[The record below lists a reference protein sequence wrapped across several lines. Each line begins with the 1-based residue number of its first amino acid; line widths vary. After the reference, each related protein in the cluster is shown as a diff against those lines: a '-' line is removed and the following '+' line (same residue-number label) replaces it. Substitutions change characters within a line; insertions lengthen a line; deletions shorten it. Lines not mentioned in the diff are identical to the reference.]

1 MTPFR
6 MTQEGA
12 CYADA
17 VLWAT
22 QAGVISGYGD
32 GRFGPNDPVS
42 REQIAVILWRYAG
55 SPAAQG
61 EDFADEASIST
72 WAADAVDWARSAGLM
87 TGQEGNRFAPQA
99 SATRAETAV
108 ILRAFRTMNTPET
121 PETPAEESNVLVA
134 YFSATGNTE
143 RVANAIA
150 EATGGDLFELTPAD
164 PYTDADLDWTDESS
178 RVVREYE
185 NPEERDV
192 ALTVDTPDNWADYD
206 VVYLGYPIW
215 WGIAAWP
222 VRQLCGGQR
231 LHRQDR
237 HPLLHLLQL
246 RPGRERR
253 AAGGAGGHRHLAGGP
268 AVPRRRLSGGR
279 GRLGGE
285 PGPGVIMN
293 LKGGASIWKTWKSK
307 VVLITGASS
316 GIGRETARVLARHGA
331 KVVLSARREDR
342 LKELAAELGRTR
354 RLSAL
359 RRDPPGG
366 YARPWPLW
374 PRSGSA
380 GWMCCSPTRASCPA
394 AACLN

>member
-1 MTPFR
+1 MRNLKRTGVALMTLALISSLNLNALAAVEDTGYADIDAGSWYADAVEYVRDNGLMSGTTATTFEPGGTTTRAMLAQILYREAGSPAVSGNDTFTD
-6 MTQEGA
+6 TQEGA
-12 CYADA
+12 WYADA

-222 VRQLCGGQR
+222 VNDFVASNDFTGKTVIPFCTSSSSGLGESGQL
-231 LHRQDR
+231 LAD
-237 HPLLHLLQL
+237 
-246 RPGRERR
+246 
-253 AAGGAGGHRHLAGGP
+253 LAGTGTWLEGERFRSSVSQEDVT
-268 AVPRRRLSGGR
+268 AWVES
-279 GRLGGE
+279 LG
-285 PGPGVIMN
+285 
-293 LKGGASIWKTWKSK
+293 L
-307 VVLITGASS
+307 
-316 GIGRETARVLARHGA
+316 
-331 KVVLSARREDR
+331 
-342 LKELAAELGRTR
+342 
-354 RLSAL
+354 
-359 RRDPPGG
+359 
-366 YARPWPLW
+366 
-374 PRSGSA
+374 
-380 GWMCCSPTRASCPA
+380 
-394 AACLN
+394 

>member
-1 MTPFR
+1 MRNLKRIGAVLTAMALIFSLNLTAFAAVEDTGFSDVSADAWYADAVAYVRDNGLMSGTSAAAFDPDGTMTRAMLAQTLYRAAGSPAVSDSDSF
-6 MTQEGA
+6 TDTAEGA
-12 CYADA
+12 WYADA

-121 PETPAEESNVLVA
+121 PETPAEESNVLVV

-150 EATGGDLFELTPAD
+150 EATGGDLFELTPAA

-222 VRQLCGGQR
+222 VNDFVASNDFTGKTVIPFCTSSSSGLGESGQL
-231 LHRQDR
+231 LAD
-237 HPLLHLLQL
+237 
-246 RPGRERR
+246 
-253 AAGGAGGHRHLAGGP
+253 LAGTGTWLEGERFRSS
-268 AVPRRRLSGGR
+268 ASQEDVTAWVES
-279 GRLGGE
+279 LG
-285 PGPGVIMN
+285 
-293 LKGGASIWKTWKSK
+293 L
-307 VVLITGASS
+307 
-316 GIGRETARVLARHGA
+316 
-331 KVVLSARREDR
+331 
-342 LKELAAELGRTR
+342 
-354 RLSAL
+354 
-359 RRDPPGG
+359 
-366 YARPWPLW
+366 
-374 PRSGSA
+374 
-380 GWMCCSPTRASCPA
+380 
-394 AACLN
+394 

>member
-1 MTPFR
+1 MRNLKRTGAALMTLALISSLNLNALAAVEDTGYADIDAGSWYADAVEYVRDNGLMSGTTATTFEPGGTTTRAMLAQILYREAGSPAVSGNDTFTD
-6 MTQEGA
+6 TQEGA
-12 CYADA
+12 WYADA

-222 VRQLCGGQR
+222 VNDFVASNDFTGKTVIPFCTSSSSGLGESGQL
-231 LHRQDR
+231 LAD
-237 HPLLHLLQL
+237 
-246 RPGRERR
+246 
-253 AAGGAGGHRHLAGGP
+253 LAGTGTWLEGERFRSS
-268 AVPRRRLSGGR
+268 ASQEDVNAWVES
-279 GRLGGE
+279 LG
-285 PGPGVIMN
+285 
-293 LKGGASIWKTWKSK
+293 L
-307 VVLITGASS
+307 
-316 GIGRETARVLARHGA
+316 
-331 KVVLSARREDR
+331 
-342 LKELAAELGRTR
+342 
-354 RLSAL
+354 
-359 RRDPPGG
+359 
-366 YARPWPLW
+366 
-374 PRSGSA
+374 
-380 GWMCCSPTRASCPA
+380 
-394 AACLN
+394 

>member
-1 MTPFR
+1 MRNLKRTGVALMTLALISSLNLNALAAVEDTGYADIDAGSWYADAVEYVRDNGLMSGTTATTFEPGGTTTRAMLAQILYREAGSPAVSGNDTFTD
-6 MTQEGA
+6 TQEGA
-12 CYADA
+12 WYADA

-42 REQIAVILWRYAG
+42 REQIAVILCRYAG

-222 VRQLCGGQR
+222 VNDFVASNDFTGKTVIPFCTSSSSGLGESGQL
-231 LHRQDR
+231 LAD
-237 HPLLHLLQL
+237 
-246 RPGRERR
+246 
-253 AAGGAGGHRHLAGGP
+253 LAGTGTWLEGERFRSS
-268 AVPRRRLSGGR
+268 ASQEDVTAWVES
-279 GRLGGE
+279 LG
-285 PGPGVIMN
+285 
-293 LKGGASIWKTWKSK
+293 L
-307 VVLITGASS
+307 
-316 GIGRETARVLARHGA
+316 
-331 KVVLSARREDR
+331 
-342 LKELAAELGRTR
+342 
-354 RLSAL
+354 
-359 RRDPPGG
+359 
-366 YARPWPLW
+366 
-374 PRSGSA
+374 
-380 GWMCCSPTRASCPA
+380 
-394 AACLN
+394 

>member
-1 MTPFR
+1 MRNLKRTGAALMTLALISSLNLNALAAVEDTGYADIDAGSWYADAVEYVRDNGLMSGTTATTFEPGGTTTRAMLAQILYREAGSPAVSGNDTFTD
-6 MTQEGA
+6 TQEGA
-12 CYADA
+12 WYADA

-222 VRQLCGGQR
+222 VNDFVASNDFTGKTVIPFCTSSSSGLGESGQL
-231 LHRQDR
+231 LAD
-237 HPLLHLLQL
+237 
-246 RPGRERR
+246 
-253 AAGGAGGHRHLAGGP
+253 LAGTGTWLEGERFRSS
-268 AVPRRRLSGGR
+268 ASQEDVTAWVES
-279 GRLGGE
+279 LG
-285 PGPGVIMN
+285 
-293 LKGGASIWKTWKSK
+293 L
-307 VVLITGASS
+307 
-316 GIGRETARVLARHGA
+316 
-331 KVVLSARREDR
+331 
-342 LKELAAELGRTR
+342 
-354 RLSAL
+354 
-359 RRDPPGG
+359 
-366 YARPWPLW
+366 
-374 PRSGSA
+374 
-380 GWMCCSPTRASCPA
+380 
-394 AACLN
+394 

>member
-1 MTPFR
+1 MRNLKRTGAALMTLALISSLNLNALAAVEDTGYADVDAGSWYAQAVEYVRDNGLMSGTTATTFEPGGTTTRAMLAQILYREAGSPAVSGNDTFTD
-6 MTQEGA
+6 TQEGA
-12 CYADA
+12 WYADA

-32 GRFGPNDPVS
+32 GRFGPNDPAS
-42 REQIAVILWRYAG
+42 REQIAVILWRYTG

-108 ILRAFRTMNTPET
+108 ILRAFRTMNAPET

-150 EATGGDLFELTPAD
+150 EATGGDLFELTPAA

-222 VRQLCGGQR
+222 VNDFVASNDFTGKTVIPFCTSSSSGLGESGQL
-231 LHRQDR
+231 LAD
-237 HPLLHLLQL
+237 
-246 RPGRERR
+246 
-253 AAGGAGGHRHLAGGP
+253 LAGTGTWLEGERFRSS
-268 AVPRRRLSGGR
+268 ASQEDVTAWVES
-279 GRLGGE
+279 LG
-285 PGPGVIMN
+285 
-293 LKGGASIWKTWKSK
+293 L
-307 VVLITGASS
+307 
-316 GIGRETARVLARHGA
+316 
-331 KVVLSARREDR
+331 
-342 LKELAAELGRTR
+342 
-354 RLSAL
+354 
-359 RRDPPGG
+359 
-366 YARPWPLW
+366 
-374 PRSGSA
+374 
-380 GWMCCSPTRASCPA
+380 
-394 AACLN
+394 

>member
-1 MTPFR
+1 MRNLKRTGVALMTLALISSLNLNALAAVEDTGYADIDAGSWYADAVEYVRDNGLMSGTTATTFEPGGTTTRAMLAQILYREAGSPAVSGNDTFTD
-6 MTQEGA
+6 TQEGA
-12 CYADA
+12 WYADA

-222 VRQLCGGQR
+222 VNDFVASNDFTGKTVIPFCTSSSSGLGESGQL
-231 LHRQDR
+231 LAD
-237 HPLLHLLQL
+237 
-246 RPGRERR
+246 
-253 AAGGAGGHRHLAGGP
+253 LAGTGTWLEGERFRSS
-268 AVPRRRLSGGR
+268 ASQEDVTAWVES
-279 GRLGGE
+279 LG
-285 PGPGVIMN
+285 
-293 LKGGASIWKTWKSK
+293 L
-307 VVLITGASS
+307 
-316 GIGRETARVLARHGA
+316 
-331 KVVLSARREDR
+331 
-342 LKELAAELGRTR
+342 
-354 RLSAL
+354 
-359 RRDPPGG
+359 
-366 YARPWPLW
+366 
-374 PRSGSA
+374 
-380 GWMCCSPTRASCPA
+380 
-394 AACLN
+394 